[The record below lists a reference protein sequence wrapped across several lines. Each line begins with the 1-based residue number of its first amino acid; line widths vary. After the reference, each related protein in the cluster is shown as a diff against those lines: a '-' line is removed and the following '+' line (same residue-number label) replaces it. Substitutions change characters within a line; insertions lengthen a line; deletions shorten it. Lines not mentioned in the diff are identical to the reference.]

1 MEAKFADLPDLL
13 WEKIEP
19 LLPPERPKPRGGRP
33 RVADRV
39 VMAGIVY
46 RLKTGCQWKALPDEF
61 GSGSTCHLRLHQ
73 WCQAGVFEKIFAEL
87 LRFYDS
93 RRGIKWQWSSL
104 DSAMVKSPKGGTS
117 RVPTRQT
124 VQNKGSNATS

>member
-117 RVPTRQT
+117 RVPTRRT